1 MEPNDKIVECLV
13 TVQRVA
19 PDNPLLPWTICGTIV
34 AVVLVVALA
43 IVLYHW
49 ADVRDNERDK
59 EIATLRRIVKASG
72 MTAGTL

>member
-1 MEPNDKIVECLV
+1 MEPNDRIVQCAV

-19 PDNPLLPWTICGTIV
+19 PDNPLVPWIISGTIV

-49 ADVRDNERDK
+49 ADVRDSERDK
-59 EIATLRRIVKASG
+59 EIATLRRVVKASG
-72 MTAGTL
+72 LTGTL